1 MRKFFAGTLWGTKAP
16 PGKGGNHPEA
26 SLGESPEMVASS
38 VGSGHKSRVIEPR
51 NWPIAG
57 AFVFMPAGAAPE
69 RPTPR
74 ARVRPGSESRANGR
88 KGSLGTWESL
98 RSPPPIGQTK
108 DGTGL
113 PTSWHPG
120 NSIAAGVSERAK
132 HEEVSRAERNEARET
147 GQGSRSVLIVAP
159 ESRETGPRKPVSSEG
174 GRRSTEPPPG
184 NTR

>member
-1 MRKFFAGTLWGTKAP
+1 MRKFFTGTQWGTKAP

-26 SLGESPEMVASS
+26 SLGESPEMAASS

-74 ARVRPGSESRANGR
+74 ARVRPGSKSRADVC

-98 RSPPPIGQTK
+98 RSPPQIGQTK
-108 DGTGL
+108 GDTGT
-113 PTSWHPG
+113 PTPWH
-120 NSIAAGVSERAK
+120 SRSSLAAGVSERAK
-132 HEEVSRAERNEARET
+132 HEGVSQAERNEASET
-147 GQGSRSVLIVAP
+147 DQGSRSVFIVAP
-159 ESRETGPRKPVSSEG
+159 ESRETGPREPASSQ
-174 GRRSTEPPPG
+174 GRRRFTELPLG